1 MRQIKGNE
9 LPSAP
14 LRQRVAPL
22 RHRRTC
28 MLAIETCSF
37 YLLPVFLTSTLS
49 AMLLCNLEG
58 EFVTTKE
65 TALYPHVRSD
75 PFGILRTTFFIDY
88 RNLQAERG

>member
-22 RHRRTC
+22 RQRRTC
-28 MLAIETCSF
+28 MLARDLKFLSSACCSNIH
-37 YLLPVFLTSTLS
+37 VA
-49 AMLLCNLEG
+49 AMLLCNVEG

-88 RNLQAERG
+88 RNIQAERG